1 MATFNAGD
9 LGLTVARKTATPT
22 SLESLVQA
30 LRDAVA
36 GWETLASDERRENG
50 GRITA
55 LARSAAKFASA
66 LVEDH
71 GANPDAVRDL
81 IATRGIIG
89 KSNADIIATLFPA
102 DDNAD
107 DDAKTTA
114 KTTTKTTT
122 AKAA

>member
-9 LGLTVARKTATPT
+9 LGLTVNRKTNTPA
-22 SLESLVQA
+22 SLDALVQA

-36 GWETLASDERRENG
+36 GWETLASDPNRENG

-55 LARSAAKFASA
+55 LARGATKLASS

-71 GANPDAVRDL
+71 GADPDAVRDL

-89 KSNADIIATLFPA
+89 KSNADIIAALKLGA
-102 DDNAD
+102 DADANA
-107 DDAKTTA
+107 DAKTT
-114 KTTTKTTT
+114 KTTATTK